1 MEYFPSYLLGFLV
14 ATALIWLLQPLARF
28 AGLVDHPGGRKK
40 HDGTIPLIGGIAM
53 YFGLVVAVAGIQA
66 PIEGIGGLLL
76 GCGVLLVVG
85 TIDDKKGLSTW
96 VRFLAQI
103 VAALVMVFVSGVKLT
118 SLGHLFGSEAIELG
132 MWSVPFTV
140 FATVGVINAL
150 NMSDGMDGLAGGLTL
165 VTVLGL
171 MVAAAMGGNENLY
184 YLFPGIVAVLVAFLM
199 FNMRTPWRSHA
210 KIFMGNGGSMMLG
223 FTVAWLLVS
232 LSQGDKPS
240 VAPATALWLFALPLL
255 DTVCIMI
262 RRVIKGRSPFAPD
275 REHFHHI
282 LLVAGYSSGQSV
294 AIMYA
299 LAALLATV
307 GILVDAFGLSE
318 TIMFIA
324 FLGLYALY
332 FWGMNHAW
340 RVMKAIK
347 REHAPEL
354 HEQEK
359 ITGSTTTSRVQE

>member
-40 HDGTIPLIGGIAM
+40 HDGTIPLIGGLAM
-53 YFGLVVAVAGIQA
+53 YFGLVVAVASIQA
-66 PIEGIGGLLL
+66 PIAGVGGLLL
-76 GCGVLLVVG
+76 GGAVLLIVG

-96 VRFLAQI
+96 IRFLAQI
-103 VAALVMVFVSGVKLT
+103 VAALIMVYVSGVKLT
-118 SLGHLFGSEAIELG
+118 NLGSLFGGAPLELG
-132 MWSVPFTV
+132 DLAVPFTV

-165 VTVLGL
+165 VTVIGL
-171 MVAAAMGGNENLY
+171 MIAALVGGNVSVF
-184 YLFPGIVAVLVAFLM
+184 YLFPGLVAVIAAFLM

-210 KIFMGNGGSMMLG
+210 KIFMGNGGSMLLG
-223 FTVAWLLVS
+223 FVVAWLLVN
-232 LSQGDKPS
+232 LSQGENPS

-262 RRVIKGRSPFAPD
+262 RRIMKGRSPFAPD

-282 LLVAGYSSGQSV
+282 LLVAGYSSGQAV
-294 AIMYA
+294 AIMCA
-299 LAALLATV
+299 LAAVLAA
-307 GILVDAFGLSE
+307 IGLGMDTLNLPDSVVV
-318 TIMFIA
+318 A
-324 FLGLYALY
+324 VFLGLYGLY

-340 RVMKAIK
+340 RVMKAIRRDHHASGPHSHDEAVGPPSQA
-347 REHAPEL
+347 RE
-354 HEQEK
+354 
-359 ITGSTTTSRVQE
+359 